1 MLHQR
6 AHFLEHQTIRNRA
19 DRAPFFTFA
28 CDTKAT
34 ARIYVMTM
42 ERATPQPQV
51 TDVENQ
57 ALDWNQIYLDLAPR
71 VYNYFRYR
79 LGQEREVEDL
89 TSRTFERAWTAR
101 EQYRRD
107 LAGFSTWLFKIAQN
121 LIVDHV
127 RSRRNHVS
135 IDHAL
140 NSISNDITESSLERS
155 SDLSRLASLTRELPP
170 RDRELVALKYGA
182 EMFNRDIARL
192 TGLSESNVGS
202 ILHRLVQNLRARW

>member
-1 MLHQR
+1 LR
-6 AHFLEHQTIRNRA
+6 LV
-19 DRAPFFTFA
+19 DRKGVQEASDFSHLSVILRQLV
-28 CDTKAT
+28 
-34 ARIYVMTM
+34 RIYVMTM
-42 ERATPQPQV
+42 ERATPHPQV
-51 TDVENQ
+51 TEDKGQ

-79 LGQEREVEDL
+79 LGQERGVEDL
-89 TSRTFERAWTAR
+89 TSRTFEKAWTAR
-101 EQYRRD
+101 GQYRRD

-127 RSRRNHVS
+127 RSQRNHVS
-135 IDHAL
+135 IDHAVDAIA
-140 NSISNDITESSLERS
+140 NESAENSLERS

-182 EMFNRDIARL
+182 GMSNRDIARL
-192 TGLSESNVGS
+192 TGLTESNVGS